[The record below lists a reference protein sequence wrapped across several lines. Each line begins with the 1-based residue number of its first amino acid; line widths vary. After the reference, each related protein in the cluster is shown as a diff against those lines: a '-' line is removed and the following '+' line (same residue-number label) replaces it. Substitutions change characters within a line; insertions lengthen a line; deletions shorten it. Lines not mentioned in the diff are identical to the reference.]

1 MSKLIKCGLLALAM
15 AGSAGVPALA
25 GSEDVVVEDA
35 WARASIGTSRPGA
48 GYMTVRNTGD
58 ESVVLTGLATDLAM
72 MPEIHQTSTNDQGVS
87 SMAPAGEIEIPP
99 GESVELAPGGLHA
112 MLMKLQR
119 PMKEGE
125 SFTLTLSFDDGG
137 EVAVEVPI
145 LGIAA
150 RGPEG

>member
-1 MSKLIKCGLLALAM
+1 
-15 AGSAGVPALA
+15 
-25 GSEDVVVEDA
+25 
-35 WARASIGTSRPGA
+35 
-48 GYMTVRNTGD
+48 
-58 ESVVLTGLATDLAM
+58 
-72 MPEIHQTSTNDQGVS
+72 
-87 SMAPAGEIEIPP
+87 
-99 GESVELAPGGLHA
+99 
-112 MLMKLQR
+112 MKLQR